1 MNEMLLEQN
10 AQYRQNS
17 RNGITTP
24 NPATLQ
30 PIAVHPVQQQVSHQ
44 VQVYNFNCSR
54 FLYSYIECYRTQ
66 SYTQYGGSIPT
77 DNVAS
82 C

>member
-17 RNGITTP
+17 RNSINTP

-44 VQVYNFNCSR
+44 VQVCLSI
-54 FLYSYIECYRTQ
+54 YS
-66 SYTQYGGSIPT
+66 
-77 DNVAS
+77 V
-82 C
+82 